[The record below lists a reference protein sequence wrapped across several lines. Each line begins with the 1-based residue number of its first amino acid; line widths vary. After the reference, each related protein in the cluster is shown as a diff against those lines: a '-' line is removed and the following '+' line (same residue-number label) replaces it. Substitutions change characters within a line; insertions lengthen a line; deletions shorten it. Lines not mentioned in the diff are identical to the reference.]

1 MTKKK
6 VKKGK
11 AAAKKMAK
19 RKTASKG
26 KDAKPELNPLA
37 VRKDISKMV
46 EEQAEKIAQAVIG
59 ECVKG
64 QLAPV
69 KYLFEMANIFPPST
83 DGSQASA
90 DEESLAGTLLDRLG
104 IPRHPVVA
112 DEYEKGESGVILAKK
127 VEVEAGKPEKENVD
141 SEKTPEES
149 AEVPVACE

>member
-1 MTKKK
+1 MIK
-6 VKKGK
+6 KKGK
-11 AAAKKMAK
+11 KSKTAAKKVAK
-19 RKTASKG
+19 KKTASKG
-26 KDAKPELNPLA
+26 KSAKPELNPLA

-46 EEQAEKIAQAVIG
+46 EAHAEEIAQAVIG

-69 KYLFEMANIFPPST
+69 KYLFEVANIFPPST
-83 DGSQASA
+83 DGSQTSA

-127 VEVEAGKPEKENVD
+127 AEVEDGEPEKANVD
-141 SEKTPEES
+141 SEETPEEN
-149 AEVPVACE
+149 AEVPVGCE